1 MSNCRVDRSREDA
14 AHERSRQEVG
24 GWTADPR
31 PARRSNATARGS
43 AVRLRGMRTART
55 RPAAPSRRRP
65 RWRPRRARCPADP
78 VQPPPWAPK
87 GPAQGAG
94 RGQATHVQTGLL
106 RARQAR
112 ELPPPALWRCPS
124 PCPAAS
130 TGTQLRGMALAWC
143 DGTELHEAPSGTR
156 YTVSGDRG
164 HFASFLV
171 ITQTSGDRSPRTL
184 LPRPTSPRRR
194 RRRMRNGT
202 RLEAPAEE
210 ARPRAPPPGGTAARG
225 RTRQLHRPA
234 RETVH

>member
-1 MSNCRVDRSREDA
+1 M
-14 AHERSRQEVG
+14 G

-112 ELPPPALWRCPS
+112 ELPPPAPWRCPS
-124 PCPAAS
+124 PCPAAGM
-130 TGTQLRGMALAWC
+130 GTQLRGMALAWC
-143 DGTELHEAPSGTR
+143 DGTELHEAPGGTR

-171 ITQTSGDRSPRTL
+171 IIQTSGDRSPRTL

-194 RRRMRNGT
+194 RRRMRNGA
-202 RLEAPAEE
+202 RLEAPPEE

>member
-1 MSNCRVDRSREDA
+1 M
-14 AHERSRQEVG
+14 G

-78 VQPPPWAPK
+78 VQHHPGPPRAPHREQA
-87 GPAQGAG
+87 GARPHTCRPASCVHA
-94 RGQATHVQTGLL
+94 RHVSFH
-106 RARQAR
+106 
-112 ELPPPALWRCPS
+112 PPAPWRCPS

-130 TGTQLRGMALAWC
+130 MGTQLRGMALAWC

-171 ITQTSGDRSPRTL
+171 IIQTSGDRSPRTL